1 MMKALHNEEG
11 LPKWL
16 VEIKLEV
23 ILRLITLTEN
33 MTVKEHKVLLLKQR
47 KNMIQKKMRETFR
60 NIKTV
65 GGNITA
71 IQEILQGCR
80 DNNKHM
86 WAKEKRKR
94 KL

>member
-1 MMKALHNEEG
+1 
-11 LPKWL
+11 
-16 VEIKLEV
+16 
-23 ILRLITLTEN
+23 
-33 MTVKEHKVLLLKQR
+33 
-47 KNMIQKKMRETFR
+47 MIQKKMRETFR